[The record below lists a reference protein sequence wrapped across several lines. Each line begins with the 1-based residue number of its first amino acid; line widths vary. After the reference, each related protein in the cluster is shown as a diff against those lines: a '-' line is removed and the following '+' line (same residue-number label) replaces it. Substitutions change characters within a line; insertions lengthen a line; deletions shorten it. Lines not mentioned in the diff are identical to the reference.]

1 MSEKH
6 FERIDPRE
14 RQEVLDGFK
23 RAIGDI
29 WSRDGQNTWPIEINS
44 IVHLFMGRFFD
55 EFHND
60 MVQLEEKGLRR
71 EEIAARLR
79 TSARIIRLVMPC
91 VLGMKDR
98 KITMEEQRQ
107 HVMELLSLVK
117 YLKSGDLFNRD
128 GKNAVL
134 SRPAFE
140 QSVQPSQMASAT
152 RKESLMV
159 HKLCGILWT
168 YAETV
173 CFKVHGLIR
182 EFHGPYSFP
191 GGSEEILIRDFLC
204 LNPVELWDR
213 CEAVPYS
220 NVRVVTAY
228 EGLDMTVDIYNN
240 VTIKEGASYM
250 GSLKSFYVEA
260 DGERLSMDQ
269 INRLS
274 STLSQAMIDIATGIE
289 EMEWRQLA
297 KKYAEIFWF
306 SKKELRD
313 ELELD
318 WRPPDVVNRQIEEG
332 ALNERLQ
339 SMSPKGLQRLIRI
352 AF

>member
-1 MSEKH
+1 
-6 FERIDPRE
+6 
-14 RQEVLDGFK
+14 
-23 RAIGDI
+23 
-29 WSRDGQNTWPIEINS
+29 
-44 IVHLFMGRFFD
+44 
-55 EFHND
+55 
-60 MVQLEEKGLRR
+60 
-71 EEIAARLR
+71 
-79 TSARIIRLVMPC
+79 
-91 VLGMKDR
+91 
-98 KITMEEQRQ
+98 
-107 HVMELLSLVK
+107 
-117 YLKSGDLFNRD
+117 
-128 GKNAVL
+128 
-134 SRPAFE
+134 
-140 QSVQPSQMASAT
+140 
-152 RKESLMV
+152 
-159 HKLCGILWT
+159 
-168 YAETV
+168 
-173 CFKVHGLIR
+173 
-182 EFHGPYSFP
+182 
-191 GGSEEILIRDFLC
+191 
-204 LNPVELWDR
+204 
-213 CEAVPYS
+213 
-220 NVRVVTAY
+220 VVTAY